1 METFPEYDTVYGYG
15 GQPYIHLGV
24 EQACHDNLKSLAYM
38 LMYFLCS
45 ALSWQGLKAATKKQK
60 YNHIM
65 EKKATTPTN
74 MLCHGFPNE
83 FGVFLNYTCA
93 LHFNNKPDYSYLCK
107 LFCCLFICAGYQY
120 DYTFDWSV
128 QRAQDDKTAEE
139 FAKVRIIRFVVEVE
153 CTSV

>member
-1 METFPEYDTVYGYG
+1 
-15 GQPYIHLGV
+15 
-24 EQACHDNLKSLAYM
+24 M

-128 QRAQDDKTAEE
+128 QRAQDDGSAGTSGQKAATGRR
-139 FAKVRIIRFVVEVE
+139 KVIQDNKDHHGVSDRM
-153 CTSV
+153 